1 MLRSAGM
8 QVPLALLSFAF
19 ALGLVLAVVFAG
31 DRVGGSLALVVAALF
46 LINGLA
52 RLWLRRAT
60 ARPKPE

>member
-1 MLRSAGM
+1 MRSAGM

-19 ALGLVLAVVFAG
+19 ALGLVLAFVFAG

-52 RLWLRRAT
+52 RLWLRRT
-60 ARPKPE
+60 TSRPRPK